1 MHPPV
6 VHSRNLFNDEQWM
19 KAEEATLLI
28 WKLEACVR
36 KQTWLKFVATEI
48 CSLGINIYS
57 ETSKRV
63 VYSEYLDTRPRWRN
77 SLSYI
82 YTVLNFVKCLHPN
95 RDLWEVYL
103 PNLLLANM

>member
-28 WKLEACVR
+28 WKLKACVR

-57 ETSKRV
+57 ETSKWV
-63 VYSEYLDTRPRWRN
+63 VYSQYLDTRPRWVN

-82 YTVLNFVKCLHPN
+82 HGVKFCKMFTPESWFVGVVGGLFAQ
-95 RDLWEVYL
+95 LVVS
-103 PNLLLANM
+103 